1 MDRNF
6 DRVGQGGYDIANQL
20 QNSLYSLFT
29 DVMGFVPELIAALVI
44 IVVGWIIGGVLGK
57 VVAKGFRTFKFDQ
70 ALDKAGVDDL
80 SRRAGYAFKPAQF
93 AGGLVK
99 WFVIFGFLTVAL
111 NVLNLTAVTVFI
123 GEILAYLP
131 KVLAAALIL
140 FVGLIAAKAVQ
151 SIAEGTIKSAKTID
165 SSKADMIGNVSYY
178 AVIAFAAMA
187 ALNQMS
193 IAPEL
198 IQILFTAI
206 TGALA
211 LGFGLA
217 FGLGGKDAAAR
228 YIEKMDAAAKKEVQG
243 DNRG

>member
-1 MDRNF
+1 MDENF
-6 DRVGQGGYDIANQL
+6 NRVGQGGYDIANQL
-20 QNSLYSLFT
+20 QDSLSALFT
-29 DVMGFVPELIAALVI
+29 EVMSFIPELIAAIL
-44 IVVGWIIGGVLGK
+44 IVVIGWIIGGVLGG
-57 VVAKGFRTFKFDQ
+57 VVAKLFKTFKLDQ

-80 SRRAGYAFKPAQF
+80 SHRAGYAFKPAKF

-99 WFVIFGFLTVAL
+99 WFIILGFLTVAL
-111 NVLNLTAVTVFI
+111 NILGLDAVTEFM

-151 SIAEGTIKSAKTID
+151 AIVEAAIRSSKTID
-165 SSKADMIGNVSYY
+165 SGAAGMIGNVTYY
-178 AVIAFAAMA
+178 AVIAFAIMA
-187 ALNQMS
+187 ALNQMN
-193 IAPEL
+193 IASEL

-217 FGLGGKDAAAR
+217 FGLGGKDTAAQ
-228 YIEKMDAAAKKEVQG
+228 YLHKLDGAAKKEVH
-243 DNRG
+243 NNPRA